1 VTEGTEE
8 ATPVGA
14 ARAGA
19 GSAEAAPRCVARL
32 RTGGT
37 CPLPPAAGK
46 RRCFQHGGARG
57 AHAPAGN
64 RNNWRD
70 GFYSREMK
78 AERRRING
86 FIRQCL
92 QTLSEIDGK

>member
-1 VTEGTEE
+1 MTASSGDDD
-8 ATPVGA
+8 
-14 ARAGA
+14 AG
-19 GSAEAAPRCVARL
+19 PRCGSRL

-57 AHAPAGN
+57 SGAPAGN

-70 GFYSREMK
+70 GFYSRAAI

-86 FIRQCL
+86 FIRECL
-92 QTLSEIDGK
+92 QTLRQIYQR